1 MKALVTGGTGFIGSH
16 LVEFLSA
23 RDVEVFALV
32 RDPNNLKFLKG
43 LNARL
48 LHGDLFS
55 MPALPP
61 DLDYVFHLA
70 GMTKAVKSAD
80 YYTVNRQG
88 TASFF
93 EALRRQEINAKLI
106 HLSSLA
112 ACGPSAE
119 GRGRKEDEPPA
130 PISHYGKS
138 KLLGEEEALAR
149 KDRFP
154 VVIIRVGAVF
164 GPKDVDFLRYFKPIR
179 RGILLS
185 FGFKPRLM
193 SVCYVQ
199 DLVRALDTAAR
210 QPVASGEIFNIGDPI
225 PYSFEDIGR
234 MAGKL
239 LGKRPRRIVLPL
251 FAVFLAALASDV
263 ATAFTGRPSITTRKK
278 FPDLKQ
284 PGWTADV
291 QKARDK
297 IGFETRYSLE
307 EGLRETLGWYQA
319 NGWL

>member
-16 LVEFLSA
+16 LVEFLTA
-23 RDVEVFALV
+23 RGVEVFALV

-43 LNARL
+43 LDVRL
-48 LHGDLFS
+48 LPGDLFS
-55 MPALPP
+55 IPALPP

-80 YYTVNRQG
+80 YYTVNQQG

-93 EALRRQEINAKLI
+93 EAIRRQGINAKLI

-112 ACGPSAE
+112 ACGPSAD
-119 GRGRKEDEPPA
+119 GRGRKEDDPPA
-130 PISHYGKS
+130 PVSHYGKS
-138 KLLGEEEALAR
+138 KLLGEEEALAH
-149 KDRFP
+149 KDHFP
-154 VVIIRVGAVF
+154 VVIIRVGSVF
-164 GPKDVDFLRYFKPIR
+164 GPKDSDFLRYFKPIR

-199 DLVRALDTAAR
+199 DLVRALDMAAR
-210 QPVASGEIFNIGDPI
+210 RPLAGGEILNIGDPT
-225 PYSFEDIGR
+225 PYSFDDIGR
-234 MAGKL
+234 MAGKV
-239 LGKRPRRIVLPL
+239 LGKKPKRIVIPL
-251 FAVFLAALASDV
+251 SVVYLAALASDI

-278 FPDLKQ
+278 FPELKQ
-284 PGWTADV
+284 PGWMADV

>member
-32 RDPNNLKFLKG
+32 RDPNNLKLLKG

-55 MPALPP
+55 VPALPR
-61 DLDYVFHLA
+61 DLDVVFHLA
-70 GMTKAVKSAD
+70 GMTKAVKTAD
-80 YYTVNRQG
+80 YYTVNQQA

-93 EALRRQEINAKLI
+93 ESFRRQGISPKLI

-112 ACGPSAE
+112 ACGPSLD
-119 GRGRKEDEPPA
+119 GRGRKEDDPPA
-130 PISHYGKS
+130 PVSHYGKS
-138 KLLGEEEALAR
+138 KLLGEEAALSQ
-149 KDRFP
+149 KGQFP
-154 VVIIRVGAVF
+154 VVILRVGSVF
-164 GPKDVDFLRYFKPIR
+164 GPRDADFLRFFKPIR

-185 FGFKPRLM
+185 FGFKRRPM
-193 SVCYVQ
+193 SICYVR
-199 DLVRALDTAAR
+199 DLVRALDAVAR
-210 QPVASGEIFNIGDPI
+210 KPTASGEIFNIGDPV
-225 PYSFEDIGR
+225 PYSFDDIGR
-234 MAGKL
+234 MAGHV
-239 LGKRPRRIVLPL
+239 LGKTPRRIVVPLP
-251 FAVFLAALASDV
+251 VVYLAALVSDI
-263 ATAFTGRPSITTRKK
+263 ATAFTGRPSVTTRKK
-278 FPDLKQ
+278 FPELKQ
-284 PGWTADV
+284 PGWLADV
-291 QKARDK
+291 QKVRDK

>member
-32 RDPNNLKFLKG
+32 RDPNNLKFLSG
-43 LNARL
+43 LNVRL
-48 LHGDLFS
+48 LHGDLHS
-55 MPALPP
+55 IPALPP
-61 DLDYVFHLA
+61 DLDYVFNLA

-80 YYTVNRQG
+80 YYTVNQQG

-93 EALRRQEINAKLI
+93 EALRRQGISAKLI

-112 ACGPSAE
+112 ACGPSADGH
-119 GRGRKEDEPPA
+119 GRREDDPPA
-130 PISHYGKS
+130 PVSHYGKS
-138 KLLGEEEALAR
+138 KLLGEGEALAR
-149 KDRFP
+149 QDDFP

-164 GPKDVDFLRYFKPIR
+164 GPKDADFLRYFKPIM
-179 RGILLS
+179 RGFLLS
-185 FGFKPRLM
+185 FGFKPQLM

-210 QPVASGEIFNIGDPI
+210 KPMASGEILNIGNPI
-225 PYSFEDIGR
+225 PCSFDDIGR
-234 MAGKL
+234 MAGKV
-239 LGKRPRRIVLPL
+239 LGKEPRRIVIPL
-251 FAVFLAALASDV
+251 SVVFLAALAADV
-263 ATAFTGRPSITTRKK
+263 ATAFTGRPSITTLKK
-278 FPDLKQ
+278 FPELKQ
-284 PGWTADV
+284 RGWTADV

>member
-1 MKALVTGGTGFIGSH
+1 MKVLVTGGTGFIGSH

-23 RDVEVFALV
+23 RDVEVLALV

-48 LHGDLFS
+48 LHGNLFS
-55 MPALPP
+55 VPALPR
-61 DLDYVFHLA
+61 DLDTVFHLA

-80 YYTVNRQG
+80 YYTVNHKA

-93 EALRRQEINAKLI
+93 EALRRQGISPKLI

-112 ACGPSAE
+112 ACGPSLD
-119 GRGRKEDEPPA
+119 GRSRKEDDPPA
-130 PISHYGKS
+130 PVSHYGKS

-149 KDRFP
+149 KDQFP
-154 VVIIRVGAVF
+154 VVILRVGSVF
-164 GPKDVDFLRYFKPIR
+164 GPRDDDFLSYFKPIR

-185 FGFKPRLM
+185 FGFKRRLM
-193 SVCYVQ
+193 SICYVQ
-199 DLVRALDTAAR
+199 DLVRALDAAAR
-210 QPVASGEIFNIGDPI
+210 KPVASGEIFNIGDPI
-225 PYSFEDIGR
+225 PYSFDDIGR
-234 MAGKL
+234 MAGHVM
-239 LGKRPRRIVLPL
+239 GKKPRRIIVPL
-251 FAVFLAALASDV
+251 SVAYLATLASDI

-284 PGWTADV
+284 AGWIADV
-291 QKARDK
+291 RKARDK

-307 EGLRETLGWYQA
+307 EGLRETLGWYRA